1 LDLRCGTSNGNRNN
15 NTGAVTILV
24 SPTSAFVA
32 SGGPQQFKAT
42 VDNASNPAVTWQVN
56 GVESGNATT
65 GTITSSGLYTAPGA
79 AGRVTVWKSKKSKM
93 SNRLTFEFAVEV
105 RKSTTRELQASR
117 QSSWL
122 LSLQLQHESSSVLFV
137 GMENGCGGRSLSL
150 SFRMESTTDGS
161 RIPRLAEFARIK
173 TNSSGLITPKA
184 GWSIRLSQSSL
195 VDETGIEPATSSLR
209 TRRSPS

>member
-1 LDLRCGTSNGNRNN
+1 MRTKGKTVRKRFKEAGSYDLQAALATCSNIDSSAACWLDLRCGTSNGNRND

-93 SNRLTFEFAVEV
+93 SNRLTFEFAVKV

-122 LSLQLQHESSSVLFV
+122 LSLQLQHESSSILLA
-137 GMENGCGGRSLSL
+137 GMENGCG
-150 SFRMESTTDGS
+150 
-161 RIPRLAEFARIK
+161 
-173 TNSSGLITPKA
+173 
-184 GWSIRLSQSSL
+184 
-195 VDETGIEPATSSLR
+195 
-209 TRRSPS
+209 